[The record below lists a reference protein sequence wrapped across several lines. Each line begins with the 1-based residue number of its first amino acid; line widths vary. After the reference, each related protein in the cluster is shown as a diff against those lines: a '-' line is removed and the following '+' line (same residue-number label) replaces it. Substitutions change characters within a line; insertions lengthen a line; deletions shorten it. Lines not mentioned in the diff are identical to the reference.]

1 MDLWSALGISRETG
15 LIAAGVGLVAA
26 ALIAAANLV
35 LRRRRDPG
43 LGLDDR

>member
-15 LIAAGVGLVAA
+15 LIAAGLGLVVAA
-26 ALIAAANLV
+26 AIAAANLA
-35 LRRRRDPG
+35 LRRRRAAG